1 MPMIAK
7 VAGAFNRFEVKY
19 IIAATAIPR
28 LLRQLA
34 PYVRP
39 DANMPDPQGYQVHS
53 VYWDSPG
60 LAVFWEK
67 VEGLEIRRKLR
78 FRRYGNSPDIYAEIK
93 GRVDRTVQKRRFRLS
108 EDQAERLLRRT
119 GPLDLAGTDSHPVAA
134 EVESFIHQYRLEPIV
149 AITYRRYALEGSETS
164 DLRITFDRRVQYS
177 TTDLTMTPLERGKYL
192 LDPRNAVM
200 EVKYNGRVP
209 LWLSKLVSREGF
221 VLQRLSKYCAAIDRV
236 YYRGQLT

>member
-7 VAGAFNRFEVKY
+7 AAGAFNRFEVKY
-19 IIAATAIPR
+19 VIAATAIPA
-28 LLRQLA
+28 LLRQLQI
-34 PYVRP
+34 YTRP
-39 DANMPDPQGYQVHS
+39 DSNMTDPQGYRVHS

-78 FRRYGNSPDIYAEIK
+78 FRRYGESPDIFAEIK

-108 EDQAERLLRRT
+108 EGEAERLLARR
-119 GPLDLAGTDSHPVAA
+119 GPLALAGEESHPVAA
-134 EVESFIHQYRLEPIV
+134 EVEAFIHQYRLEPTV
-149 AITYRRYALEGSETS
+149 AITYRRYALVGSETS
-164 DLRITFDRRVQYS
+164 DLRITFDRRVQFS
-177 TTDLTMTPLERGKYL
+177 TSELTMKPLVRGKYL
-192 LDPRNAVM
+192 LDPRNAIM

-209 LWLSKLVSREGF
+209 VWLSKLVSREGF

-236 YYRGQLT
+236 YFRGQLT

>member
-7 VAGAFNRFEVKY
+7 AAGAFNRFEVKY
-19 IIAATAIPR
+19 IIAATAIPP
-28 LLRQLA
+28 LVRQLA
-34 PYVRP
+34 PYTRP
-39 DANMPDPQGYQVHS
+39 DGNMTDPQGYRVHS

-67 VEGLEIRRKLR
+67 VEGLEVRRKLR
-78 FRRYGNSPDIYAEIK
+78 FRRYGDSPDIFAEIK

-108 EDQAERLLRRT
+108 ESEAERLLGRT
-119 GPLDLAGTDSHPVAA
+119 GPVALAGDGSHPVAS
-134 EVESFIHQYRLEPIV
+134 EVEAFIHQYRLEPRV
-149 AITYRRYALEGSETS
+149 GITYRRYALVGSETS

-177 TTDLTMTPLERGKYL
+177 TSELSMTPLARGKYL
-192 LDPRNAVM
+192 LDPRHAVM

-209 LWLSKLVSREGF
+209 MWLSKLISREGF

-236 YYRGQLT
+236 YFRGQLT